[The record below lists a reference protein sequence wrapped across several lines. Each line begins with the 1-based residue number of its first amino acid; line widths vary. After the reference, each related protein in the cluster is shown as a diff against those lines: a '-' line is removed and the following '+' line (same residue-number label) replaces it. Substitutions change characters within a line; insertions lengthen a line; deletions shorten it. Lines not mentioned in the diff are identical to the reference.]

1 MRTAVGSD
9 PSQRMRV
16 LVCDD
21 ERHIVRLVQVN
32 LERQGYR
39 VNTALDGRAALE
51 KMKADHPD
59 LVVLDTDMP
68 GMSGKEVWQA
78 MQEDPDLAGIPV
90 IMLGKKDD
98 WTDGD
103 GNGPTGV
110 AMFLAKPFS
119 PVQISEYLRAM

>member
-1 MRTAVGSD
+1 
-9 PSQRMRV
+9 MRV

-39 VNTALDGRAALE
+39 VNTAFDGRAALE
-51 KMKADHPD
+51 KMKADRPD

-68 GMSGKEVWQA
+68 GMSGKGVWQA

-90 IMLGKKDD
+90 IMLGK
-98 WTDGD
+98 
-103 GNGPTGV
+103 
-110 AMFLAKPFS
+110 
-119 PVQISEYLRAM
+119 